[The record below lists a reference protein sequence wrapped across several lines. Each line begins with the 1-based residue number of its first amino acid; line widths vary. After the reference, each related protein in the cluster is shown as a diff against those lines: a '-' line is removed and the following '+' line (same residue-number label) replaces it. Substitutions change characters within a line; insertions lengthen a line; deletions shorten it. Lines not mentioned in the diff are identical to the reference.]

1 MHDEAVLTAGRREES
16 TVNTPYA
23 PCTRRHGHSDLINMT
38 NVFGTY
44 QERNVSKVPHMNSS
58 AAPDQREK
66 VVSKLP
72 SWLRQSLKIRAA
84 QHGIEIMT
92 AVEHGLRTWCDLAAG
107 VSPVDTSGAD
117 SFATFL
123 PNGLWDEVRTVARER
138 GVSLTQGLAQAAQL
152 WLDENPAPEVDRPEI
167 SRRIIV
173 CNQKGGVGKTAITA
187 GLGQALAE
195 DPDSVSPVR
204 VAKPLA
210 QAVRSGQEPPD
221 RPLKEALLDV
231 EDLPGP
237 GLRVLL
243 VDFDPQCHLT
253 TQLGATPL
261 PMNGDSLTNH
271 MAGDPK
277 GRLQELII
285 SVDDDVFGGRLHL
298 LPACHDAFLL
308 DVRLSAVRA
317 REAALER
324 ALTPVEGDYDV
335 IIVDCPPSLGLS
347 MDAAAYYGRR
357 RDGENRGQ
365 SGALIVVQAEDS
377 SADAYDL
384 LTSQID
390 DLRDDLQV
398 DIDYLGIV
406 VNLYDS
412 RRGYIAT
419 SSLQGWVD
427 IKDPRVVGLINDLKE
442 QKEAVRM
449 KRPLLSYAPSSQQ
462 AIGMR
467 ALAREVL

>member
-1 MHDEAVLTAGRREES
+1 M
-16 TVNTPYA
+16 
-23 PCTRRHGHSDLINMT
+23 
-38 NVFGTY
+38 
-44 QERNVSKVPHMNSS
+44 SS
-58 AAPDQREK
+58 PATSNDREK

-72 SWLRQSLKIRAA
+72 GWLRQNLKIRAA
-84 QHGIEIMT
+84 QHGVEIQT
-92 AVEHGLRTWCDLAAG
+92 AVEQGIRDWCSLASATAT
-107 VSPVDTSGAD
+107 VDTAGAD
-117 SFATFL
+117 SFSTFL
-123 PNGLWDEVRTVARER
+123 PPGQWEEFRQVVVDRR
-138 GVSLTQGLAQAAQL
+138 VSLIQGLAQSVQL
-152 WLDENPAPEVDRPEI
+152 WLDTNPAPDVARPEVT
-167 SRRIIV
+167 RRIIV

-187 GLGQALAE
+187 GLGEALAE
-195 DPDSVSPVR
+195 DPN
-204 VAKPLA
+204 ALH
-210 QAVRSGQEPPD
+210 AVRIA
-221 RPLKEALLDV
+221 KALAKAIRASDTQSEDPQAGDPLDV
-231 EDLPGP
+231 ESLPGL

-253 TQLGATPL
+253 NQLGASPL

-277 GRLQELII
+277 GDLRDLVVSI
-285 SVDDDVFGGRLHL
+285 DDEHFNGRLHL
-298 LPACHDAFLL
+298 LPACNDAFLL

-324 ALTPVEGDYDV
+324 ALAPLESDYDV
-335 IIVDCPPSLGLS
+335 ILVDCPPSLGLS
-347 MDAAAYYGRR
+347 MDAASYYGRR
-357 RDGENRGQ
+357 RDGERPGQ

-384 LTSQID
+384 LTTQID
-390 DLRDDLQV
+390 DLRGDLQI
-398 DIDYLGIV
+398 DIHYLGIV

-427 IKDPRVVGLINDLKE
+427 IKDPRVVGLIGDLKE

-449 KRPLLSYAPSSQQ
+449 KQPLLSYAPKSQQ

-467 ALAREVL
+467 ALAREIA

>member
-1 MHDEAVLTAGRREES
+1 MSSPATS
-16 TVNTPYA
+16 
-23 PCTRRHGHSDLINMT
+23 SD
-38 NVFGTY
+38 
-44 QERNVSKVPHMNSS
+44 
-58 AAPDQREK
+58 REK

-72 SWLRQSLKIRAA
+72 GWLRQNLKIRAA
-84 QHGIEIMT
+84 QHGIEIQA
-92 AVEHGLRTWCDLAAG
+92 AVEQAITDWCSLAFT
-107 VSPVDTSGAD
+107 PTTIDTAGAD
-117 SFATFL
+117 SFSTFL
-123 PNGLWDEVRTVARER
+123 PPRQWEEFRRIAADRR
-138 GVSLTQGLAQAAQL
+138 VSLIQGLAQSVQL
-152 WLDENPAPEVDRPEI
+152 WLDANPSPDIERPTI
-167 SRRIIV
+167 TRRIVV
-173 CNQKGGVGKTAITA
+173 CNQKGGVGKTAVTA
-187 GLGQALAE
+187 GLGEALAE
-195 DPDSVSPVR
+195 DRNTLHPVR
-204 VAKPLA
+204 VAKALTKALRASETHDDAEATADPLDI
-210 QAVRSGQEPPD
+210 EN
-221 RPLKEALLDV
+221 
-231 EDLPGP
+231 LPGP

-253 TQLGATPL
+253 NQLGGSPL

-277 GRLQELII
+277 GDLRDLIV
-285 SVDDDVFGGRLHL
+285 SVDDDTFGGRLHL
-298 LPACHDAFLL
+298 LPACNDAFLL

-324 ALTPVEGDYDV
+324 ALAPLEADYDV

-357 RDGENRGQ
+357 RDGEKPGQ

-377 SADAYDL
+377 SADAYEL
-384 LTSQID
+384 LTTQID
-390 DLRDDLQV
+390 DLRGDLQV

-427 IKDPRVVGLINDLKE
+427 IKDPRVVGLIGDLKE
-442 QKEAVRM
+442 QKEAVRV
-449 KRPLLSYAPSSQQ
+449 KKPLLSYAPKSQQ
-462 AIGMR
+462 AVGMR

>member
-1 MHDEAVLTAGRREES
+1 M
-16 TVNTPYA
+16 
-23 PCTRRHGHSDLINMT
+23 
-38 NVFGTY
+38 
-44 QERNVSKVPHMNSS
+44 SS
-58 AAPDQREK
+58 PAMSNDREK

-72 SWLRQSLKIRAA
+72 GWLRQDLKVRAA
-84 QHGIEIMT
+84 QHGIEIQA
-92 AVEHGLRTWCDLAAG
+92 AVEQGIRDWCNLASATAT
-107 VSPVDTSGAD
+107 VDTAGAD
-117 SFATFL
+117 SFSTFL
-123 PNGLWDEVRTVARER
+123 PPGQWEEFRQIAADRR
-138 GVSLTQGLAQAAQL
+138 VSLIQGLAQSIKL
-152 WLDENPAPEVDRPEI
+152 WVDANPAPEVVRPEI
-167 SRRIIV
+167 TRRIIV

-187 GLGQALAE
+187 GLGEALAE
-195 DPDSVSPVR
+195 DRNVLHPVR
-204 VAKPLA
+204 IAKALTKALRASETHTDEAVPEDNPLDI
-210 QAVRSGQEPPD
+210 EN
-221 RPLKEALLDV
+221 
-231 EDLPGP
+231 LPGP
-237 GLRVLL
+237 GQNVLL

-253 TQLGATPL
+253 NQLGGAPL

-277 GRLQELII
+277 GDLRDLILSI
-285 SVDDDVFGGRLHL
+285 DDETFGGRLHL
-298 LPACHDAFLL
+298 LPACNDAFLL

-324 ALTPVEGDYDV
+324 ALAPLEADYDV

-357 RDGENRGQ
+357 RDGEKPGQ

-377 SADAYDL
+377 SADAYEL
-384 LTSQID
+384 LTTQVD
-390 DLRDDLQV
+390 DLRSDLQV

-427 IKDPRVVGLINDLKE
+427 IKDPRVVGLIGDLKE
-442 QKEAVRM
+442 QKEAVRV
-449 KRPLLSYAPSSQQ
+449 KKPLLSYAPKSQQ
-462 AIGMR
+462 AVGMR

>member
-1 MHDEAVLTAGRREES
+1 M
-16 TVNTPYA
+16 
-23 PCTRRHGHSDLINMT
+23 
-38 NVFGTY
+38 
-44 QERNVSKVPHMNSS
+44 SS
-58 AAPDQREK
+58 PATSSGREK

-72 SWLRQSLKIRAA
+72 GRLRQSLKVRAA
-84 QHGIEIMT
+84 EHGIEIQT
-92 AVEHGLRTWCDLAAG
+92 AVEQGIGNWCRLG
-107 VSPVDTSGAD
+107 STVTTIDTSGAD
-117 SFATFL
+117 SFSTFL
-123 PNGLWDEVRTVARER
+123 PVGQWEEFRQIAADRR
-138 GVSLTQGLAQAAQL
+138 VSLTQGLAQSVQL
-152 WLDENPAPEVDRPEI
+152 WLDANPAPDVERPEI
-167 SRRIIV
+167 TRRIIV

-187 GLGQALAE
+187 GLGEALAE
-195 DPDSVSPVR
+195 NPHALHPVR
-204 VAKPLA
+204 VAKALTKALRASDAQGSEAASADDPLDI
-210 QAVRSGQEPPD
+210 EN
-221 RPLKEALLDV
+221 
-231 EDLPGP
+231 LPGP

-253 TQLGATPL
+253 NQLGATPL

-271 MAGDPK
+271 MAGDAK
-277 GRLQELII
+277 GDLRDLIVSI
-285 SVDDDVFGGRLHL
+285 DDDAFGGRLHL

-324 ALTPVEGDYDV
+324 ALAPLDDDYDV

-357 RDGENRGQ
+357 RNGEKPGQ

-377 SADAYDL
+377 SADAYEL
-384 LTSQID
+384 LTTQID
-390 DLRDDLQV
+390 DLRGDLQI

-427 IKDPRVVGLINDLKE
+427 IKDPRVVGLIGDLKE
-442 QKEAVRM
+442 QKEAVRV
-449 KRPLLSYAPSSQQ
+449 KQPLLSYAPKSQQ
-462 AIGMR
+462 AVGMR

>member
-1 MHDEAVLTAGRREES
+1 MSSPATS
-16 TVNTPYA
+16 
-23 PCTRRHGHSDLINMT
+23 SD
-38 NVFGTY
+38 
-44 QERNVSKVPHMNSS
+44 
-58 AAPDQREK
+58 REK

-72 SWLRQSLKIRAA
+72 GWLRQNLKIRAA
-84 QHGIEIMT
+84 QHGIEIQA
-92 AVEHGLRTWCDLAAG
+92 AVEQGIRDWCGLASTTAT
-107 VSPVDTSGAD
+107 VDTAGAD
-117 SFATFL
+117 SFSTFL
-123 PNGLWDEVRTVARER
+123 PPGQWEEFRQVVADRR
-138 GVSLTQGLAQAAQL
+138 ISLIQGLAQSVQL
-152 WLDENPAPEVDRPEI
+152 WLDSNPAPDVDRPEI
-167 SRRIIV
+167 TRRIIV

-187 GLGQALAE
+187 GLGEALAE
-195 DPDSVSPVR
+195 DPNALHAVQIAKALAKALRASDTEGGESPSSD
-204 VAKPLA
+204 PLDI
-210 QAVRSGQEPPD
+210 EN
-221 RPLKEALLDV
+221 
-231 EDLPGP
+231 LPGL

-253 TQLGATPL
+253 NQLGGSPL

-277 GRLQELII
+277 GDLRDLVVSI
-285 SVDDDVFGGRLHL
+285 DDDSFNGRLHL
-298 LPACHDAFLL
+298 LPACNDAFLL

-324 ALTPVEGDYDV
+324 ALAPLEADYDV
-335 IIVDCPPSLGLS
+335 IVVDCPPSLGLS
-347 MDAAAYYGRR
+347 MDAASYYGRR
-357 RDGENRGQ
+357 REGEKPGQ

-384 LTSQID
+384 LTTQID
-390 DLRDDLQV
+390 DLRGDLQIDV
-398 DIDYLGIV
+398 DYLGIV

-427 IKDPRVVGLINDLKE
+427 IKDPRVVGLIGDLKE

-449 KRPLLSYAPSSQQ
+449 KQPLLSYAPKSQQ

-467 ALAREVL
+467 ALAREIA

>member
-1 MHDEAVLTAGRREES
+1 MSND
-16 TVNTPYA
+16 
-23 PCTRRHGHSDLINMT
+23 
-38 NVFGTY
+38 
-44 QERNVSKVPHMNSS
+44 
-58 AAPDQREK
+58 REK

-72 SWLRQSLKIRAA
+72 GWLRQDLKVRAA
-84 QHGIEIMT
+84 QHGIEIQA
-92 AVEHGLRTWCDLAAG
+92 AVEQGIRDWCNLASATAT
-107 VSPVDTSGAD
+107 VDTAGAD
-117 SFATFL
+117 SFSTFL
-123 PNGLWDEVRTVARER
+123 PPGQWEEFRQIAADRR
-138 GVSLTQGLAQAAQL
+138 VSLIQGLAQSIKVWVDA
-152 WLDENPAPEVDRPEI
+152 NPAPEVVRPEI
-167 SRRIIV
+167 TRRIIV

-187 GLGQALAE
+187 GLGEALAE
-195 DPDSVSPVR
+195 DRNVLHPVR
-204 VAKPLA
+204 IAKALTKALRASETHTDEAESEDNPLDI
-210 QAVRSGQEPPD
+210 EN
-221 RPLKEALLDV
+221 
-231 EDLPGP
+231 LPGP
-237 GLRVLL
+237 GQNVLL

-253 TQLGATPL
+253 NQLGGAPL

-277 GRLQELII
+277 GDLRDLILSI
-285 SVDDDVFGGRLHL
+285 DEETFGGRLHL
-298 LPACHDAFLL
+298 LPACNDAFLL

-324 ALTPVEGDYDV
+324 ALAPLEADYDV

-357 RDGENRGQ
+357 RDGEKPGQ

-377 SADAYDL
+377 SADAYEL
-384 LTSQID
+384 LTTQVD
-390 DLRDDLQV
+390 DLRSDLQV

-427 IKDPRVVGLINDLKE
+427 IKDPRVVGLIGDLKE
-442 QKEAVRM
+442 QKEAVRV
-449 KRPLLSYAPSSQQ
+449 KKPLLSYAPKSQQ
-462 AIGMR
+462 AVGMR

>member
-1 MHDEAVLTAGRREES
+1 M
-16 TVNTPYA
+16 
-23 PCTRRHGHSDLINMT
+23 
-38 NVFGTY
+38 
-44 QERNVSKVPHMNSS
+44 SS
-58 AAPDQREK
+58 PATSNDREK

-72 SWLRQSLKIRAA
+72 GWLRQNLKIRAA
-84 QHGIEIMT
+84 QHGIEIQT
-92 AVEHGLRTWCDLAAG
+92 AVEQGISDWCGLASATAT
-107 VSPVDTSGAD
+107 VDTAGAD
-117 SFATFL
+117 SFSTFL
-123 PNGLWDEVRTVARER
+123 PPGQWEAFRQVVADRR
-138 GVSLTQGLAQAAQL
+138 VSLIQGLAQSIQL
-152 WLDENPAPEVDRPEI
+152 WLDTNPAPDVERPEVT
-167 SRRIIV
+167 RRIVV

-187 GLGQALAE
+187 GLGEALAE
-195 DPDSVSPVR
+195 EPNALHAVQIAKALAKALRASDTSSEDEQVSDPLEIES
-204 VAKPLA
+204 
-210 QAVRSGQEPPD
+210 
-221 RPLKEALLDV
+221 
-231 EDLPGP
+231 LPGL

-253 TQLGATPL
+253 NQLGASPL

-277 GRLQELII
+277 GDLRDLVVSI
-285 SVDDDVFGGRLHL
+285 DDEHFNGRLHL
-298 LPACHDAFLL
+298 LPACNDAFLL

-324 ALTPVEGDYDV
+324 ALEPLEADYDV
-335 IIVDCPPSLGLS
+335 ILVDCPPSLGLS
-347 MDAAAYYGRR
+347 MDAASYYGRR
-357 RDGENRGQ
+357 RDGERPGQ

-390 DLRDDLQV
+390 DLRDDLKIEV
-398 DIDYLGIV
+398 DYLGIV

-427 IKDPRVVGLINDLKE
+427 IKDPRVVGLIGDLKE

-449 KRPLLSYAPSSQQ
+449 KQPLLSYAPKSQQ

-467 ALAREVL
+467 ALAREIA

>member
-1 MHDEAVLTAGRREES
+1 MS
-16 TVNTPYA
+16 A
-23 PCTRRHGHSDLINMT
+23 PISPSD
-38 NVFGTY
+38 
-44 QERNVSKVPHMNSS
+44 
-58 AAPDQREK
+58 REK

-72 SWLRQSLKIRAA
+72 TWLRQNLKVRAA
-84 QHGIEIMT
+84 QHGVEIQT
-92 AVEHGLRTWCDLAAG
+92 AVEQGITAWCDLASATA
-107 VSPVDTSGAD
+107 PVDTSGAD
-117 SFATFL
+117 SFSTFL
-123 PNGLWDEVRTVARER
+123 PGGQWEEFREIAVDR
-138 GVSLTQGLAQAAQL
+138 KVSLIQGLAQSVQL
-152 WLDENPAPEVDRPEI
+152 WLDTNPAPDVERPEVT
-167 SRRIIV
+167 RRIVV

-187 GLGQALAE
+187 GLGEALAE
-195 DPDSVSPVR
+195 AAGSLHPVR
-204 VAKPLA
+204 VSKALTKA
-210 QAVRSGQEPPD
+210 
-221 RPLKEALLDV
+221 LKSSETQDADTDLEDISLDV
-231 EDLPGP
+231 ENLPGP
-237 GLRVLL
+237 GQRVLL

-253 TQLGATPL
+253 NQLGGEPL

-277 GRLQELII
+277 GDLRDLIVSI
-285 SVDDDVFGGRLHL
+285 DDEAFDGRLHL
-298 LPACHDAFLL
+298 LPACNDAFLL

-324 ALTPVEGDYDV
+324 ALAPLETDYDV

-357 RDGENRGQ
+357 REGEKPGQ

-377 SADAYDL
+377 SADAYEL
-384 LTSQID
+384 LTTQID
-390 DLRDDLQV
+390 DLRGDLQV

-427 IKDPRVVGLINDLKE
+427 IKDPKVIGLIGDLKE
-442 QKEAVRM
+442 QKEAVRV
-449 KRPLLSYAPSSQQ
+449 KKPLLSYAPRSQQ
-462 AIGMR
+462 AVGMR

>member
-1 MHDEAVLTAGRREES
+1 MSMPATS
-16 TVNTPYA
+16 
-23 PCTRRHGHSDLINMT
+23 SD
-38 NVFGTY
+38 
-44 QERNVSKVPHMNSS
+44 R
-58 AAPDQREK
+58 AK

-72 SWLRQSLKIRAA
+72 GWLRQNLKVRTA
-84 QHGIEIMT
+84 QLGIEIQT
-92 AVEHGLRTWCDLAAG
+92 AVEQGITAWCGLASATA
-107 VSPVDTSGAD
+107 PVDTAGAE
-117 SFATFL
+117 SFSTFL
-123 PNGLWDEVRTVARER
+123 PPGQWEDFRQVAEDRR
-138 GVSLTQGLAQAAQL
+138 VSLIQGLAQSVQL
-152 WLDENPAPEVDRPEI
+152 WLDTNPAPDVRRPDI
-167 SRRIIV
+167 TRRIVV

-187 GLGQALAE
+187 GVGEALSE
-195 DPDSVSPVR
+195 DSNRLYPIR
-204 VAKPLA
+204 VAKALASALRASEAEGEGGTGSGEPVNDPLDI
-210 QAVRSGQEPPD
+210 E
-221 RPLKEALLDV
+221 K
-231 EDLPGP
+231 LPGL

-253 TQLGATPL
+253 NQLGAAPL

-277 GRLQELII
+277 GELRDLIVSI
-285 SVDDDVFGGRLHL
+285 DEDHFGGRLHL

-324 ALTPVEGDYDV
+324 ALTPLEADYDV
-335 IIVDCPPSLGLS
+335 ILVDCPPSLGLS

-357 RDGENRGQ
+357 RDTERPGQ

-384 LTSQID
+384 LTNQIE
-390 DLRDDLQV
+390 DLRNDLGL
-398 DIDYLGIV
+398 DLDYLGIV
-406 VNLYDS
+406 VNLYDG

-419 SSLQGWVD
+419 SSLQGWID
-427 IKDPRVVGLINDLKE
+427 IKDPRVVGLISDLKE

-449 KRPLLSYAPSSQQ
+449 KQPLLSYAPASQQ

-467 ALAREVL
+467 ALAREIS